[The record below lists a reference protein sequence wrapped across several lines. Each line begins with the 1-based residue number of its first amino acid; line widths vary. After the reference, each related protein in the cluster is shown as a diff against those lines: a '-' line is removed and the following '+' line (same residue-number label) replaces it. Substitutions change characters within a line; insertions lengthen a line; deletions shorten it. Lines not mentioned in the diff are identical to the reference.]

1 MEAALGSAACL
12 DPKPAANGWAEAVS
26 NVGVRPVA
34 GGVLSQQL
42 RDNWAQLAASAAEPN
57 AFAERWFVEPSLQHL
72 ALPPDLKFLEV
83 WNEAEDGTGLLG
95 LLPVHVPV
103 GYGRIPV
110 RHVQNWTHFHC
121 FLGTPLVRAGGEKAF
136 WAAILRHLDE
146 QRWAAGFLHL
156 KALVEDGPV
165 HRGLVAAASEL
176 GRPCHVVHTAERA
189 FLQSTLSPQ
198 AYYERT
204 VRKKKRK
211 ELKRLSSRLG
221 ELGRVE
227 ARTLRAAE
235 ELEPWCAAFLDLEKS
250 GWKGEAGSALG
261 CTASTERFFK
271 EAVEGA
277 FHTGRLDF
285 LRLDLDGRPLAML
298 INFLTPPGSFSF
310 KIAINE
316 DYARFSPG
324 VLIQLENLS
333 VLAREGLVWM
343 DSCAAENHP
352 MINSLWAERRR
363 LVRLTVPLAGA
374 FRRATFHVCRALEN
388 VSALMRTPHMHTTTA
403 VGEDHD

>member
-1 MEAALGSAACL
+1 MEAAIGSAACA
-12 DPKPAANGWAEAVS
+12 DREPCAKVSAEAVS
-26 NVGVRPVA
+26 SSVRVRPVID
-34 GGVLSQQL
+34 GPLSQQL
-42 RDNWAQLAASAAEPN
+42 GDSWAQLAAAAAEPN
-57 AFAERWFVEPSLQHL
+57 AFAERWFVEPSLRHL
-72 ALPPDLKFLEV
+72 GLPPDLQMLEV
-83 WNEAEDGTGLLG
+83 WNDFEEKSGLVG

-121 FLGTPLVRAGGEKAF
+121 FLGTPLVRAGHEKTF
-136 WAAILRHLDE
+136 WMGILRYLDE

-165 HRGLVAAASEL
+165 HRGLIAAASQL
-176 GRPCHVVHTAERA
+176 GRPCHIVHRSERA
-189 FLQSTLSPQ
+189 LLQSTLSPQ
-198 AYYERT
+198 DYYERT

-221 ELGRVE
+221 ELGRIE
-227 ARTLRAAE
+227 ARTLGAAE
-235 ELEPWCAAFLDLEKS
+235 ELEPWCTAFLELEKS
-250 GWKGEAGSALG
+250 GWKGKAGSALG
-261 CTASTERFFK
+261 CSASTERFFRDT
-271 EAVEGA
+271 VIGA
-277 FHTGRLDF
+277 FRAGRLDF
-285 LRLDLDGRPLAML
+285 LRLDLDRRPLAML
-298 INFLTPPGSFSF
+298 INFITPPGSFSF

-324 VLIQLENLS
+324 VLIQLENLA
-333 VLAREGLVWM
+333 VLAREELVWM

-363 LVRLTVPLAGA
+363 LVRVTVPLAGPV
-374 FRRATFHVCRALEN
+374 RRATFHVCRALETI
-388 VSALMRTPHMHTTTA
+388 SALIRTPHHITAA

>member
-12 DPKPAANGWAEAVS
+12 DSEPFAKLPAEAVL
-26 NVGVRPVA
+26 NVVVRSVA
-34 GGVLSQQL
+34 GAGLSQPL
-42 RDNWAQLAASAAEPN
+42 RDSWAQLAASAAEPN
-57 AFAERWFVEPSLQHL
+57 AFAERWFVEPSLRHL
-72 ALPPDLKFLEV
+72 TLPLDLKIIEV
-83 WNEAEDGTGLLG
+83 WNEGEERSGLLG

-121 FLGTPLVRAGGEKAF
+121 FLGTPLVRAGREKAF
-136 WAAILRHLDE
+136 WVAILRHLDE

-176 GRPCHVVHTAERA
+176 GRPCHIVHRSERA

-211 ELKRLSSRLG
+211 ELKRLSSRLA
-221 ELGRVE
+221 ELGRLE
-227 ARTLRAAE
+227 ARTLRVAE

-261 CTASTERFFK
+261 CSGSTERFFK
-271 EAVEGA
+271 EAVKGA
-277 FHTGRLDF
+277 FHAGRLDF

-310 KIAINE
+310 KIAIDE
-316 DYARFSPG
+316 DHARFSPG
-324 VLIQLENLS
+324 VLIQLENLG
-333 VLAREGLVWM
+333 VLAREELVWM

-363 LVRLTVPLAGA
+363 LVRLTVPLSGP

-388 VSALMRTPHMHTTTA
+388 ASALLRTPHMHTTTA